1 MGRPPSVGVVHTAA
15 SPCRCH
21 ASIVPALRAAGV
33 EAFEVD
39 ADVLPLHLPR
49 LVAADA
55 VFDQT
60 DTVAGRGWLRGA
72 VRTAL
77 ERAGAALVGPTAAA
91 AARADDK
98 DAARRALA
106 AAGLRVPEG
115 TTLRGPR
122 ERLPHGLAGPF
133 VVKAAHEHGSRGLVY
148 AATRAGALAAARRL
162 LARGRLALVERFV
175 PGTEV
180 SVTLVGRPPRALPP
194 VEVRLAATDG
204 PASMLTFGRK
214 WTGFSGRAAP
224 EGRLAAGTLAP
235 VLARRLVAEARRGA
249 RALGLAGFV
258 RFDGR
263 VRDDGTVVWLEAN
276 PRPSL
281 ERGADAAVAA
291 AAAGMTYD
299 ALLARLVRGA
309 RRARRA
315 T

>member
-1 MGRPPSVGVVHTAA
+1 MGRPLTVGVVHTAA

-33 EAFEVD
+33 DAFEVD

-77 ERAGAALVGPTAAA
+77 ERAGAALVGPSAAA
-91 AARADDK
+91 AAWADDK
-98 DAARRALA
+98 DEARRRLA
-106 AAGLRVPEG
+106 AAGLRVPDG
-115 TTLRGPR
+115 ATVRDPR
-122 ERLPHGLAGPF
+122 APLPRGLAGPF

-148 AATRAGALAAARRL
+148 AATRAAARAAVGRL
-162 LARGRLALVERFV
+162 LARGRLALVEAFV
-175 PGTEV
+175 PGLEV
-180 SVTLVGRPPRALPP
+180 SVTLVGRPARALPP
-194 VEVRLAATDG
+194 VEVRLGTTAG

-214 WTGFSGRAAP
+214 WTGFAGRAAP
-224 EGRLAAGTLAP
+224 AGRLATGTLAP
-235 VLARRLVAEARRGA
+235 ALARRLVAQARRGA
-249 RALGLAGFV
+249 RALGLDGFA
-258 RFDGR
+258 RLDGR

-291 AAAGMTYD
+291 AAAGMAYD

-309 RRARRA
+309 RRARR
-315 T
+315 TT